1 MTTTKIGNTIIM
13 DFKDQVKKA
22 GADKMIQAQ
31 ASIAMMEMYDIHAR
45 AIACHCEC
53 LGMDR
58 DSGMTES
65 EYKEILIKWKLMDK
79 EGNTLI

>member
-1 MTTTKIGNTIIM
+1 MTTTKIGSTIIM
-13 DFKDQVKKA
+13 DFKNDVKKA

-31 ASIAMMEMYDIHAR
+31 ASIAMIEMYDIHAR
-45 AIACHCEC
+45 AMACHCEC

-58 DSGMTES
+58 DSTMTEG
-65 EYKEILIKWKLMDK
+65 EYKEVLVKWKLVDE